1 VYIAADN
8 QSMFWNVQSRRVG
21 EPWLVTLGVLSLAF
35 AVSGLSTTGTN
46 FRLVGLDAAFALG
59 LVGLGWVLGR
69 IQARPEWLLLLPVGC
84 DVVIAGL
91 RQAQGGSTSG
101 YSPLAI
107 LPVVWV
113 GLLYGRRFVALI
125 TVVTGAMF
133 ALPIALIGA
142 PLYPDSGWRSA
153 VLWVAVALV
162 VGTAVRN
169 VMASQRRQT
178 ALANRR
184 ASELDRLVE
193 TQTTIATARFDVQA
207 VLDTIVEEARALT
220 QAAGAVVELP
230 EGDEMVYTAGAGAA
244 TVHVGVRIARAGS
257 MAGLA
262 LTTRETL
269 RCRDSELDPRV
280 DRKATT
286 AVGARSMI
294 VVPLVHDSRAEGV
307 LKVYS
312 AAVDAFDDGH
322 VRTLEL
328 LASMIAAA
336 LARAALMGRLAEQA
350 GTDELTGLMNR
361 REWDSRLEQAI
372 ARSRRSGLPVSVVV
386 LDVDGLKQVN
396 DRDGH
401 AAGDEY
407 LKAVSGAWAHAL
419 RETDALGRVG
429 GDEFAVLLEGVE
441 ELSARDTLRRLDRS
455 LAPGHNASA
464 GVATWRAGEDAAAL
478 VARADAAMYE
488 AKRIAHARG
497 RRTAG
502 PRADRAA

>member
-1 VYIAADN
+1 MLN
-8 QSMFWNVQSRRVG
+8 NVQGRRLG
-21 EPWLVTLGVLSLAF
+21 EPWLITLGVLSLAF
-35 AVSGLSTTGTN
+35 ATSGLSTPGTHW
-46 FRLVGLDAAFALG
+46 RLVGLDAAFAVG
-59 LVGLGWVLGR
+59 LVGLAWVLGR
-69 IQARPEWLLLLPVGC
+69 LHARPEWLLLLPVGC
-84 DVVIAGL
+84 DLAIAGL

-113 GLLYGRRFVALI
+113 GLVYGRRAVALLTI
-125 TVVTGAMF
+125 VTGAVF

-142 PLYPDSGWRSA
+142 PLYPDSGWRNA

-162 VGTAVRN
+162 VGTAARQ

-178 ALANRR
+178 SLANRR
-184 ASELDRLVE
+184 ASELDRLVD

-207 VLDTIVEEARALT
+207 VLDTIVEEALALT
-220 QAAGAVVELP
+220 GADGAVVELP

-244 TVHVGVRIARAGS
+244 ARHLGVRLAQAGS
-257 MAGLA
+257 MSGLA
-262 LTTRETL
+262 LATRETL

-280 DRKATT
+280 DRVATA

-294 VVPLVHDSRAEGV
+294 VVPLVHDSQAEGV

-312 AAVDAFDDGH
+312 GVVDAFDDGH

-336 LARAALMGRLAEQA
+336 LARAALMQKLSEQA

-361 REWDSRLEQAI
+361 REWDGRLHQAL
-372 ARSRRSGLPVSVVV
+372 ARSRRSGVPLSVVL

-407 LKAVSGAWAHAL
+407 LRAVSDAWAGVL
-419 RETDALGRVG
+419 RETDALGRLG
-429 GDEFAVLLEGVE
+429 GDEFAVLLEGAD
-441 ELSARDTLRRLDRS
+441 ELAARDTLRRLERS
-455 LAPGHNASA
+455 LAAGHRASA

-478 VARADAAMYE
+478 VARADASMYE
-488 AKRIAHARG
+488 AKRVAHARG
-497 RRTAG
+497 YSRRDGSAE
-502 PRADRAA
+502 RAA